1 VTSGNWSQAV
11 SCSDVAGRPREVKI
25 LVDNAELF
33 VIAPPGEVMRLTVDE
48 SMFLR
53 AALEDAENEWRRQ
66 CSR

>member
-1 VTSGNWSQAV
+1 
-11 SCSDVAGRPREVKI
+11 VAGRAREVKV
-25 LVDNAELF
+25 LVGNAELL

-66 CSR
+66 CPR